1 MLSHKLWEMAQIGAE
16 WVLYLLLLLSLYSIA
31 IMVERV
37 VFFWRARSD
46 IEQLRRRLRRS
57 LQEGGTARASEQFA
71 REETPEVVILRESLA
86 MAAGGAD
93 AVEEVAAGVREQ
105 QKLKLER
112 GLIVLGTL
120 GNNAP
125 FIGLFGTVLG
135 IINAFRD
142 LSTTQLSQSGNKLM
156 GSISE
161 ALIATAVGLLLA
173 IPAVLAFNFFQRRVK
188 VTLSGADTLLHE
200 LLAYLR
206 SREAHD
212 PQFVQ
217 PVILPS
223 QKAGQSVTTG
233 ERIGSPT
240 ARSSQDGR

>member
-1 MLSHKLWEMAQIGAE
+1 MLSHKLWELAQVGAE
-16 WVLYLLLLLSLYSIA
+16 WVLYVLLFLSVYSVA
-31 IMVERV
+31 IMVERAV
-37 VFFWRARSD
+37 YFWRSRSD
-46 IEQLRRRLRRS
+46 IEALRIRLRRS
-57 LQEGGTARASEQFA
+57 LREGGAQRALEQFA
-71 REETPEVVILRESLA
+71 HEQTPESVILRESLE
-86 MAAGGAD
+86 MAGGGAD
-93 AVEEVAAGVREQ
+93 AVEEAAAGVREQ
-105 QKLKLER
+105 QKLKMER
-112 GLIVLGTL
+112 GLVVLGTL

-142 LSTTQLSQSGNKLM
+142 LSTAQLSQAGNKLM

-173 IPAVLAFNFFQRRVK
+173 IPAVLAFNFFQRRIK
-188 VTLSGADTLLHE
+188 VMLSGADTLMHE

-217 PVILPS
+217 PIILQRPS
-223 QKAGQSVTTG
+223 SNASAPPHL
-233 ERIGSPT
+233 EM
-240 ARSSQDGR
+240 D

>member
-16 WVLYLLLLLSLYSIA
+16 WVLYLLLILSLYSIS
-31 IMVERV
+31 IMVERF

-57 LQEGGTARASEQFA
+57 LQEGGTTRAAEQFA
-71 REETPEVVILRESLA
+71 HEETPEVVILRESLA
-86 MAAGGAD
+86 MASGGAD
-93 AVEEVAAGVREQ
+93 AVEEAAAGVREQ
-105 QKLKLER
+105 QKIKMER

-142 LSTTQLSQSGNKLM
+142 LSTAQLSQAGNKLM

-161 ALIATAVGLLLA
+161 ALIATAVGLMLA

-200 LLAYLR
+200 LLAHLR
-206 SREAHD
+206 SIESHD
-212 PQFVQ
+212 PKFVQ
-217 PVILPS
+217 PVILPPKDGVVS
-223 QKAGQSVTTG
+223 GLHGKES
-233 ERIGSPT
+233 IPT
-240 ARSSQDGR
+240 QGVHHGR